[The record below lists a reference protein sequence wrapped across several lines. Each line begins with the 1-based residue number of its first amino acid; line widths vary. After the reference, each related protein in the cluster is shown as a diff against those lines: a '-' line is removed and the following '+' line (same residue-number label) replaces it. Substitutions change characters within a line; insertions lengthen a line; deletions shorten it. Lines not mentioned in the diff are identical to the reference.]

1 MNHLSRGPLL
11 AVAATVLLILSAC
24 RQPVESAVDVVVALQ
39 ERGLHVE
46 ETRALHP
53 RFRYAKIDE
62 GLTLSG
68 DQLQVDILRIED
80 EKTYELA
87 LQARGLMAAV
97 GEAADTD
104 VLEPPEFYS
113 RKPYIIV
120 IRQEPEDGQILA
132 ILQKILPGG
141 VT

>member
-1 MNHLSRGPLL
+1 MNFCTRGLALSTAAYCLL
-11 AVAATVLLILSAC
+11 ALSAC
-24 RQPVESAVDVVVALQ
+24 QQPLESVVDVVVALE
-39 ERGLHVE
+39 ERGVNVE
-46 ETRALHP
+46 NRRALNP
-53 RFRYAKIDE
+53 NFRYAKIDE
-62 GLTLSG
+62 GLSLSG

-87 LQARGLMAAV
+87 QQARGLMAAV

-104 VLEPPEFYS
+104 VLAPPEFYW

-120 IRQEPEDGQILA
+120 IRQEPEDGQIVA
-132 ILQKILPGG
+132 ILEKILPGG